1 LPFFESRIQQC
12 VRDFFCPIPK
22 GILGIVTFA
31 ITKKG
36 NPTGSLFLK
45 LFLVINR
52 VNLLKRN
59 YNLRKKIRIGSW
71 IGTRIP

>member
-31 ITKKG
+31 ITKKKG
-36 NPTGSLFLK
+36 TQ
-45 LFLVINR
+45 R
-52 VNLLKRN
+52 V
-59 YNLRKKIRIGSW
+59 
-71 IGTRIP
+71 PFF